1 MVDAALLSSASA
13 EWGTP
18 PAFIAALAA
27 RFGPFDLDPCARLR
41 EFAKAP
47 HFYAPAETPGCAGV
61 DGLAQPWSGRVFA
74 NPPWTKACPIDAWIE
89 KAIASECDVTLLV
102 PSRTDVTWWRRLFE
116 ASTTV
121 LFVVGRLSYERIE
134 TAAERDARHEAWWAQ
149 RRMLEKTAS
158 SKALKAYGKAP
169 TDSAPAPFPSAVCR
183 LQPGELFR
191 EVGLISNKG
200 ELL

>member
-1 MVDAALLSSASA
+1 MVDAALMSSASA

-18 PAFIAALAA
+18 PAFVAALAA

-47 HFYAPAETPGCAGV
+47 RFYAPEETPGCAGV
-61 DGLAQPWSGRVFA
+61 DGLTQPWSGRVYC
-74 NPPWTKACPIDAWIE
+74 NPPWTRACPIDAWID

-102 PSRTDVTWWRRLFE
+102 PARTDVTWFRHLFE
-116 ASTTV
+116 AATTV

-134 TAAERDARHEAWWAQ
+134 TSAERDTRHEAWWAK
-149 RRMLEKTAS
+149 RRTLEMTAS
-158 SKALKAYGKAP
+158 ASILRAHGTRP
-169 TDSAPAPFPSAVCR
+169 RDTAPAPFPSAVCHI
-183 LQPGELFR
+183 QPGELFR

-200 ELL
+200 KPL